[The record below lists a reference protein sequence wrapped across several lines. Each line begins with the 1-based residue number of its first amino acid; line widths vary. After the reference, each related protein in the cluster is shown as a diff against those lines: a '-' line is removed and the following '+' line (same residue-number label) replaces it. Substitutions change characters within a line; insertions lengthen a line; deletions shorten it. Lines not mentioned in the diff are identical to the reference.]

1 MQKEF
6 IKIFEEPC
14 RRPLSLKVY
23 EYVLHYYSSS
33 KPFGIADIGGK
44 YLEAGLKKI
53 RFPAL
58 YCHTTLMRQLSN
70 ICPIKIPF

>member
-6 IKIFEEPC
+6 IKFFEEPC
-14 RRPLSLKVY
+14 RRPPSLKVY
-23 EYVLHYYSSS
+23 EYYSSS

-53 RFPAL
+53 DFLP
-58 YCHTTLMRQLSN
+58 QV
-70 ICPIKIPF
+70 I

>member
-6 IKIFEEPC
+6 IKFFEEPC
-14 RRPLSLKVY
+14 RRPPSLKVY
-23 EYVLHYYSSS
+23 EYYSSS

-53 RFPAL
+53 DFLP
-58 YCHTTLMRQLSN
+58 QV
-70 ICPIKIPF
+70 IWQK